1 LIVYNVE
8 KEKNEDLNLNRFND
22 DQQKFIIPF
31 SSIIKRKRVNDIYT
45 GNEKIPFKDRHPIYK
60 ALLKLEF
67 EETIKTW
74 ILSNS

>member
-8 KEKNEDLNLNRFND
+8 NKKYDDLNL
-22 DQQKFIIPF
+22 DQFSDELQKFIIPF
-31 SSIIKRKRVNDIYT
+31 SSIFKTNRVNDIYT
-45 GNEKIPFKDRHPIYK
+45 GNEGIPFKDRHPIYK

-67 EETIKTW
+67 EEAIKNW

>member
-1 LIVYNVE
+1 MIVYNVE

-45 GNEKIPFKDRHPIYK
+45 GNEKIPFKDRHPTYK

-67 EETIKTW
+67 EEAIKIW